1 MIPLNISLENSQ
13 GVTVLSNV
21 FIDQYMCEINEAQIK
36 IYLYILRM
44 TGANLP
50 TDISEMAD
58 KFNFTEKDVEKSLN
72 YLEKKGLL
80 SLQYNGAKLSGIMI
94 KDLNRTSEA
103 VSDDIRTGDMYDQGA
118 ATSSEKDMNVP
129 GQMVVTKD
137 SVNQEIPMIKMDYER
152 EKEKYSLEDIQN
164 IKSEPEVKML
174 INVAQEY
181 FKTPMNPAA
190 IRTIVFIYDR
200 LAFTFDL
207 IDFLLERCVEDG
219 NKSIHYLETLAKFL
233 YEQGIKDTDEAKK
246 VIDKIVPS
254 FVPRVMGYMGLK
266 DKPIKQQTVMIKR
279 WILEYGFSLE
289 IIEQACTKAV
299 LGGKEDK
306 FSYVETVL
314 SDWKDHQIH
323 SLSDLEAYNQK
334 FADEKQA
341 KKEARTEA
349 RSEVKNDQ
357 KKTYGPNVSAGQSS
371 GKSDFCSM
379 KKRDYDFDALLKAA
393 RVN

>member
-13 GVTVLSNV
+13 GVTVISNT
-21 FIDQYMCEINEAQIK
+21 FIDDYMCDINDAQIK
-36 IYLYILRM
+36 IYLYLLRM
-44 TGANLP
+44 IGSNLP

-58 KFNFTEKDVEKSLN
+58 KFNYTEKDVEKSLS

-80 SLQYNGAKLSGIMI
+80 NLQYNGAKLTGIMI
-94 KDLNRTSEA
+94 HDLSHSMDKHNHLSTE
-103 VSDDIRTGDMYDQGA
+103 TGSKEDNSGVNKEG
-118 ATSSEKDMNVP
+118 TSS
-129 GQMVVTKD
+129 QMVITKD
-137 SVNQEIPMIKMDYER
+137 SSNQEIPMIKMDYDK
-152 EKEKYSLEDIQN
+152 EKESYSLEDIQR

-200 LAFTFDL
+200 LAFSFEL
-207 IDFLLERCVEDG
+207 VDFLLERCVEDG
-219 NKSIHYLETLAKFL
+219 NKSTHYLETLAKFL
-233 YEQGIKDTDEAKK
+233 YEQGIKDTEEAKK

-254 FVPRVMGYMGLK
+254 FVPRVMTFMGLG

-306 FSYVETVL
+306 FSYVDKVL
-314 SDWKDHQIH
+314 ADWKDNGIH
-323 SLSDLEAYNQK
+323 SVSDLEAYNQK
-334 FADEKQA
+334 YADAKQA
-341 KKEARTEA
+341 KVAA
-349 RSEVKNDQ
+349 RSEQ
-357 KKTYGPNVSAGQSS
+357 KKTYGPNIQAGAGS